1 MPYGPPRPG
10 YGMPPVYPAAGYPP
24 RPGYAPRPPYGPPQ
38 AYPGYP
44 MVSYGYA
51 PPQPPPPVRFSIGTH
66 RVHWATA
73 PLRAFTI
80 MIVYFVLLGFPLLM
94 TRTQDGAALS
104 LSPVVL
110 LRFLIVSAVVGVIAV
125 GTGLWSWL
133 GLRFRI
139 EEDDLVV
146 ENGLLRRRVRR
157 IPVSRIQAIDVVRPL
172 VTRVFSLAEVR
183 VELAGGE
190 QSEIA
195 FRYLGRRA
203 AGDLRAEL
211 LARAAGLPGQTP
223 EAPERPVYRVPF
235 GTLLAGLLLRMPVI
249 ATFILMI
256 ASLVFLFAFSEAAML
271 AVALP
276 ALLGL
281 IRAVI
286 APLVMYANFTVAVSP
301 DGVRLRYGLLE
312 TRMQTVPPGRVQ
324 AVSVVEPSV
333 WRGLG
338 WARLDVTVAGYAGE
352 RQALSS
358 TLLPVAPRPV
368 VAQLVALVFPGTNFD
383 AIPLLPASQRG
394 MTVDRADG
402 AGTDD
407 VIFVAR
413 HGWLCR
419 RTDVIAHARAQSVR
433 LTVNPVQRLLK
444 LGTVH
449 VDAPPGLVQVEAA
462 DRDLG
467 EARAIVESTAM
478 RARSARAASGDTTH
492 WATRRN
498 QAT

>member
-1 MPYGPPRPG
+1 MYPRPPYGG
-10 YGMPPVYPAAGYPP
+10 
-24 RPGYAPRPPYGPPQ
+24 RPPYGPP
-38 AYPGYP
+38 PGYP
-44 MVSYGYA
+44 GRPPYPMPPYGYA
-51 PPQPPPPVRFSIGTH
+51 PPPPPPPPPVRFSVGTH
-66 RVHWATA
+66 RLHWATA
-73 PLRAFTI
+73 PLRAFVI
-80 MIVYFVLLGFPLLM
+80 MVIYFVLLGFPVLI
-94 TRTQDGAALS
+94 TRTQNGASLALT
-104 LSPVVL
+104 PTAL
-110 LRFLIVSAVVGVIAV
+110 LRFLIVSLVAGVVAV
-125 GTGLWSWL
+125 GAGLWGWL
-133 GLRFRI
+133 ALRFWV
-139 EEDDLVV
+139 EGDDLVV
-146 ENGLLRRRVRR
+146 QNGLLRRRVRR
-157 IPVSRIQAIDVVRPL
+157 IPLSRIQAIDVVRPL

-195 FRYLGRRA
+195 FRYLGHRA
-203 AGDLRAEL
+203 AQDLRAEL
-211 LARAAGLPGQTP
+211 LALAAGLPGHTP

-235 GTLLAGLLLRMPVI
+235 GTLLAGLMLRLPVI
-249 ATFILMI
+249 ATFLLLIF
-256 ASLVFLFAFSEAAML
+256 SLVFLIAFQEAGML

-286 APLVMYANFTVAVSP
+286 APMVMYANFTVAVSP
-301 DGVRLRYGLLE
+301 DGIRLRYGLLE

-324 AVSVVEPSV
+324 AVGVVEPSI

-358 TLLPVAPRPV
+358 TLLPAAPRQ
-368 VAQLVALVFPGTNFD
+368 VAVHLVSLVFPGTNVD
-383 AIPLLPASQRG
+383 SVPLIPASARG

-402 AGTDD
+402 AGTDN
-407 VIFVAR
+407 VIFVSR

-449 VDAPPGLVQVEAA
+449 VDAPPGLVRVAAA
-462 DRDLG
+462 DRELG
-467 EARAIVESTAM
+467 EARAIVESTAQ

-492 WATRRN
+492 WATR
-498 QAT
+498 QTPAS

>member
-1 MPYGPPRPG
+1 RRP
-10 YGMPPVYPAAGYPP
+10 A
-24 RPGYAPRPPYGPPQ
+24 
-38 AYPGYP
+38 
-44 MVSYGYA
+44 
-51 PPQPPPPVRFSIGTH
+51 
-66 RVHWATA
+66 
-73 PLRAFTI
+73 
-80 MIVYFVLLGFPLLM
+80 
-94 TRTQDGAALS
+94 
-104 LSPVVL
+104 
-110 LRFLIVSAVVGVIAV
+110 
-125 GTGLWSWL
+125 
-133 GLRFRI
+133 
-139 EEDDLVV
+139 
-146 ENGLLRRRVRR
+146 RR
-157 IPVSRIQAIDVVRPL
+157 
-172 VTRVFSLAEVR
+172 
-183 VELAGGE
+183 
-190 QSEIA
+190 
-195 FRYLGRRA
+195 
-203 AGDLRAEL
+203 
-211 LARAAGLPGQTP
+211 ARAAGLPGHTP

-235 GTLLAGLLLRMPVI
+235 GTLLAGLMLKLPVI
-249 ATFILMI
+249 ATFLLLVF
-256 ASLVFLFAFSEAAML
+256 SLVFLIAFQEAAML

-286 APLVMYANFTVAVSP
+286 APMVMYANFSVAVSP

-358 TLLPVAPRPV
+358 TLLPAAPRQ
-368 VAQLVALVFPGTNFD
+368 VAAQMVSLVFPGTNVD
-383 AIPLLPASQRG
+383 AVPLLPASARG

-407 VIFVAR
+407 VVFVAR

-433 LTVNPVQRLLK
+433 LTVNPVQRLLN

-449 VDAPPGLVQVEAA
+449 VDAPPGLVQVAAA

-478 RARSARAASGDTTH
+478 RARSARAASGDTSH
-492 WATRRN
+492 WAARQN
-498 QAT
+498 AAT

>member
-1 MPYGPPRPG
+1 MQP
-10 YGMPPVYPAAGYPP
+10 
-24 RPGYAPRPPYGPPQ
+24 
-38 AYPGYP
+38 
-44 MVSYGYA
+44 YGYA
-51 PPQPPPPVRFSIGTH
+51 PVPPPPPPPVRFSVGTH
-66 RVHWATA
+66 RLHWATA
-73 PLRAFTI
+73 PLRAFAI
-80 MIVYFVLLGFPLLM
+80 MIVYFVLLGFPLLF
-94 TRTQDGAALS
+94 TRTQSGASIS
-104 LSPVVL
+104 LSASVL
-110 LRFLIVSAVVGVIAV
+110 LRFLIASVVAGVIAV
-125 GTGLWSWL
+125 GAGLWGWL
-133 GLRFRI
+133 GLRFWV
-139 EEDDLVV
+139 EGDDLVV
-146 ENGLLRRRVRR
+146 QNGLLRRAVRR
-157 IPVSRIQAIDVVRPL
+157 IPLSRIQAIDVVRPL

-203 AGDLRAEL
+203 AQDLRAEL
-211 LARAAGLPGQTP
+211 LARAAGLPGHTP

-235 GTLLAGLLLRMPVI
+235 GTLLAGLMLRLPAM
-249 ATFILMI
+249 ATFLLLIF
-256 ASLVFLFAFSEAAML
+256 SLVFLIAFQEAGML

-286 APLVMYANFTVAVSP
+286 APMVMYANFTVAVSP

-324 AVSVVEPSV
+324 AVSVVEPSI

-358 TLLPVAPRPV
+358 TLLPAAPRQV
-368 VAQLVALVFPGTNFD
+368 AAQLVSLVFPGTNVD
-383 AIPLLPASQRG
+383 AVPLLPASGRG
-394 MTVDRADG
+394 MAVDRADG

-407 VIFVAR
+407 VIFVSR

-444 LGTVH
+444 LATVH
-449 VDAPPGLVQVEAA
+449 VDAPPGLVQVAAA
-462 DRDLG
+462 DREVG

-478 RARSARAASGDTTH
+478 RARSARATSGDTTH
-492 WATRRN
+492 WATR
-498 QAT
+498 QKPAT